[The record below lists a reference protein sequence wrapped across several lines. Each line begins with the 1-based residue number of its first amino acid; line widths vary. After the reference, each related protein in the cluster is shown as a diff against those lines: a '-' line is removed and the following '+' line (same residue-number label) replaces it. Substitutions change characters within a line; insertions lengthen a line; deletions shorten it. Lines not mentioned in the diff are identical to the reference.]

1 MIACILLAYLTKYL
15 IMSLCFKWANSYVD
29 PAHRGEYSAVKEMI
43 SLFTGIVFTLVVG
56 YVIDYYEA
64 MNNLEGGFLFI
75 AAAMLILN
83 ICNFISLL
91 LIKNDSS
98 ARDIRKA
105 NVPKKKASEGTV
117 AERNT
122 AEEHVRTNLKE
133 VLQNTLGNRNFATVI
148 IMSALWSVSRYMTI
162 GFLGTFK
169 TADLLLSVGA
179 VQVINMLANLC
190 RLVLSKPLGRYS
202 DWTSYASGYRLGL
215 TLAAC
220 AFAVNIFCT
229 KQTWWLIVL
238 YTVLYNVSL
247 AGTNQNGFNITYSYV
262 KSEYV
267 VQAMAIEKSISGI
280 CGFVAALAG
289 GQILQGVQAA
299 GNTFWGIPMYGQQ
312 LLSAISLIIA
322 VVTIVFT
329 KLVVEKQSRIVQ

>member
-1 MIACILLAYLTKYL
+1 
-15 IMSLCFKWANSYVD
+15 
-29 PAHRGEYSAVKEMI
+29 
-43 SLFTGIVFTLVVG
+43 
-56 YVIDYYEA
+56 
-64 MNNLEGGFLFI
+64 
-75 AAAMLILN
+75 
-83 ICNFISLL
+83 
-91 LIKNDSS
+91 
-98 ARDIRKA
+98 
-105 NVPKKKASEGTV
+105 
-117 AERNT
+117 
-122 AEEHVRTNLKE
+122 
-133 VLQNTLGNRNFATVI
+133 
-148 IMSALWSVSRYMTI
+148 
-162 GFLGTFK
+162 
-169 TADLLLSVGA
+169 
-179 VQVINMLANLC
+179 MLANLC
-190 RLVLSKPLGRYS
+190 RLLLSKPLGRYS
-202 DWTSYASGYRLGL
+202 DRTFYASGYRLGL